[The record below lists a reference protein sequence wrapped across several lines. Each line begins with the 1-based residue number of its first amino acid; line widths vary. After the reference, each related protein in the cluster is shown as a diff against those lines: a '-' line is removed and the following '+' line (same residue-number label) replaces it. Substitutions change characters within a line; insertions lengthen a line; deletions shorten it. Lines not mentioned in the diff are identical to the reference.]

1 MINVKNLKKFYPNE
15 RQFNLLRRKGD
26 YPCGWVDSIDKLAET
41 LLPSKDAF
49 YSRLKG
55 EWITD
60 EDYKHAKEVWDE
72 FEMKIFL
79 KYHKLYNKTDVL
91 LLVDVFENFRD
102 VCLEN
107 YGLDATWYYTSPGL
121 SWDAMLKMTKIEL
134 EGPRGDSGGRSV
146 P

>member
-1 MINVKNLKKFYPNE
+1 
-15 RQFNLLRRKGD
+15 
-26 YPCGWVDSIDKLAET
+26 
-41 LLPSKDAF
+41 
-49 YSRLKG
+49 
-55 EWITD
+55 
-60 EDYKHAKEVWDE
+60 
-72 FEMKIFL
+72 MKIFL

-134 EGPRGDSGGRSV
+134 ELLNDHDMLLFIKKGIRGGISMVSNRYAKANNRYMGKKFDKS
-146 P
+146 